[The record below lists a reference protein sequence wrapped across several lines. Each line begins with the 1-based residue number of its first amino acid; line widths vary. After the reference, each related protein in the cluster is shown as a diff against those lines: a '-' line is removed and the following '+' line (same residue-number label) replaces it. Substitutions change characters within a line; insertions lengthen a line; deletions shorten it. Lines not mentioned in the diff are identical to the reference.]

1 MSLFA
6 NSGFKIASV
15 YNRIAEL
22 GLDVSRNDTNGYT
35 NSIKQKTTKVQ
46 LIRAVKRF
54 RNLKR
59 YTEYNESGNFIGNN
73 GRITDEQ
80 FNKLL
85 RDLIKVADL
94 KTVPVSPKLL
104 FRGVP
109 NVINAGGQGPA
120 GENGINAYVYVGYAD
135 DNTGTGFSTTPGS
148 HTYLAVRQS
157 TSPLTVVVG
166 IFAGLWRKYVGDTGP
181 AGATGTTGATGTI
194 GATGAAGATGATGAA
209 GINGYSILSG
219 AGVPSSGLGVNGDFY
234 IDLSSDPRLMYGP
247 KTAGSW
253 GSGYSIKG
261 NIGDTGASGADGA
274 DGAAGTDGANAYLYT
289 AYADDA
295 SGTGFTTTFDSSKQ
309 WVAFLESTVV
319 IVSPVVGDFVGL
331 WAKYR
336 GTGDQW
342 TTSSSTS
349 LTIAIGTQTL
359 IVEKDLAYSTGQATV
374 ISVPGDPTKRM
385 EGVVDSYNQST
396 GQLTVSIDTIFGSGT
411 YGSWSVSIQGAPGG
425 GGGSSLI
432 RLSVVTTTAPIVID
446 MNSLEEV
453 MFVGSSNIGSAKTW
467 SITNVG
473 LALLIPSL
481 KFTMTTLDIQTFP
494 SNFKMSDARW
504 DTVAHTWTP
513 LDTGTYEFSLSY
525 DGTEWLMTCL
535 GGPYT

>member
-1 MSLFA
+1 MAIFA
-6 NSGFKIASV
+6 NTGFKIAAV

-22 GLDVSRNDTNGYT
+22 GLAIAQNDFNGFT
-35 NSIKQKTTKVQ
+35 NSIKQKALKLQ
-46 LIRAVKRF
+46 LKRTVKQF

-59 YTEYNESGNFIGNN
+59 FSEYDEDGNFIGNN
-73 GRITDEQ
+73 GRISDEQ

-85 RDLIKVADL
+85 RFLIKTADV

-109 NVINAGGQGPA
+109 NVINAGNQGPP
-120 GENGINAYVYVGYAD
+120 GENGIDAFIYIGYAD
-135 DNTGTGFSTTPGS
+135 DNTGLNFGTTPS
-148 HTYLAVRQS
+148 AHTYIAVRQS

-166 IFAGLWRKYVGDTGP
+166 IFAGLWRKYVGDTG
-181 AGATGTTGATGTI
+181 AQGIQGIQGIQGLQGIQGIQGVVGNDGADGT
-194 GATGAAGATGATGAA
+194 
-209 GINGYSILSG
+209 NGYSVLSG
-219 AGVPSSGLGVNGDFY
+219 AGVPSSGLGQNGDFY
-234 IDLSSDPRLMYGP
+234 IDLSADPRIMYGP
-247 KTAGSW
+247 KTAGAW
-253 GSGYSIKG
+253 GSGFSLKG
-261 NIGDTGASGADGA
+261 DIGDTGPAGADGV
-274 DGAAGTDGANAYLYT
+274 DGAAGADGANAYLYL

-295 SGTGFTTTFDSSKQ
+295 SGTGFTLTFDSSKQ
-309 WVAFLESTVV
+309 WIAVLQSTVV
-319 IVSPVVGDFVGL
+319 IPSPAVGDFVGL

-481 KFTMTTLDIQTFP
+481 KFTITTLDIQTFP